1 MEKVKTIFSFRRDKR
16 KELEPVESDFKEKEK
31 ELNELVNELKNK
43 VVEFINSSYVPY
55 KIAGEIVEKNPSQ
68 LDALTMIHRAIY
80 KLNDIVVKATVEM
93 MPQINVIYND
103 TKMILSSI
111 QQELLVD
118 ETLYRLTNS
127 NAEREREVNYILL
140 PVSNTFKRIERS
152 YNYAK
157 ELIKFLDKQNDY
169 LMRLES
175 SVRLKQKIL
184 DSSAINEI
192 MASGQNVMQMEI

>member
-16 KELEPVESDFKEKEK
+16 RELQPMESDFLEKEK
-31 ELNELVNELKNK
+31 EINELTNSIKNK
-43 VVEFINSSYVPY
+43 VIEFINSPFVPY

-80 KLNDIVVKATVEM
+80 KLNDIVVKVTIEL
-93 MPQINVIYND
+93 MPQIDSIYND
-103 TKMILSSI
+103 TKMVLSST

-140 PVSNTFKRIERS
+140 PISNIFKRIERS

-157 ELIKFLDKQNDY
+157 ELVKFLDKQNDY

-192 MASGQNVMQMEI
+192 MASGQNIMQMEI